1 MTWLD
6 ALGFGGSLIVVVQYF
21 RTVKGVADTGGL
33 PFLGTNLLGS
43 LLVIASLSQNF
54 NPPSFAIEVF
64 WSGVSLYG
72 IVRYRL
78 RGRA

>member
-6 ALGFGGSLIVVVQYF
+6 VLGFGGSLIVVVQYF
-21 RTVKGVADTGGL
+21 RTVNGSADTAGL
-33 PFLGTNLLGS
+33 PFLGTNLVGS
-43 LLVIASLSQNF
+43 LLVIASLSQHF

-72 IVRYRL
+72 IARL
-78 RGRA
+78 LRR